1 MPILCSTFYS
11 QMMLTSVPNGKKLEI
26 KKTTVKKLSPY
37 LNQKMTEGV
46 LKIEKAAKGVE
57 KIASVDFKV
66 IDILYRAPWT
76 DYRPSNSEFSIT
88 SFVVLLLK

>member
-1 MPILCSTFYS
+1 
-11 QMMLTSVPNGKKLEI
+11 MMLTSVPNGKKLEI

-66 IDILYRAPWT
+66 TDILSMAPWT

-88 SFVVLLLK
+88 SFAVLLLK

>member
-1 MPILCSTFYS
+1 
-11 QMMLTSVPNGKKLEI
+11 MMLTSVPNGKKLEI

-66 IDILYRAPWT
+66 IHILSRAPWT

>member
-66 IDILYRAPWT
+66 VDILSRAPWT

>member
-1 MPILCSTFYS
+1 
-11 QMMLTSVPNGKKLEI
+11 
-26 KKTTVKKLSPY
+26 
-37 LNQKMTEGV
+37 MTEGV

-76 DYRPSNSEFSIT
+76 VYRPSYSVFSIT

>member
-1 MPILCSTFYS
+1 
-11 QMMLTSVPNGKKLEI
+11 MMLTSVPNGKKLEI

-37 LNQKMTEGV
+37 LNQKMAEGV

-76 DYRPSNSEFSIT
+76 AYRASNSEFSIT

>member
-1 MPILCSTFYS
+1 
-11 QMMLTSVPNGKKLEI
+11 MMLTSVPNGKKLEI

-66 IDILYRAPWT
+66 IDIYLGLRGP
-76 DYRPSNSEFSIT
+76 IT
-88 SFVVLLLK
+88 VRVIQNLA